1 MESIYE
7 HLDDALHHLCKAAQL
22 VEQQFNQRYCIDV
35 PQGRI
40 GNLLQLSNQLHELR
54 RLASSVEALA
64 HPSSMVPFA
73 PPYGAVPAGG
83 DEPAGDL
90 DAAA

>member
-1 MESIYE
+1 MDLINE

-22 VEQQFNQRYCIDV
+22 VEHQFNERYCIDV

-40 GNLLQLSNQLHELR
+40 GNLLHLSNQLHELR
-54 RLASSVEALA
+54 RMAGNLEALA
-64 HPSSMVPFA
+64 HPTAMVPDA
-73 PPYGAVPAGG
+73 PPYGAVSAGG
-83 DEPAGDL
+83 RKPAGDL

>member
-22 VEQQFNQRYCIDV
+22 VEHQFNERFCIDV

-40 GNLLQLSNQLHELR
+40 GNLLHLSNQLHELR
-54 RLASSVEALA
+54 RLASGVEALA
-64 HPSSMVPFA
+64 HPSAVVPHA
-73 PPYGAVPAGG
+73 PPYGAVSTGNQQPAGG
-83 DEPAGDL
+83 L